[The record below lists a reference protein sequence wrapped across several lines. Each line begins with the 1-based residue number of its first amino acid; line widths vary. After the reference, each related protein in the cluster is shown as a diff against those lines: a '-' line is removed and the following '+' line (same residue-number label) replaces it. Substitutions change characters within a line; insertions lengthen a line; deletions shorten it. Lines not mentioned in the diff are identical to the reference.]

1 MKFIKEHFFAILA
14 VIVLLVILG
23 GAAFAVYLIFYSE
36 STDPY
41 NTRLTEISKYPI
53 DSTKVNEA
61 KEKLIES
68 GQVESVNYVLE
79 GRLINFDIDF
89 KRETNLNAAKE
100 IASKVLESFTDEQL
114 KYYDVHIILNNT
126 AELKE
131 VEEKNKELEENSEE
145 RLTAVFPV
153 FGSKHKT
160 TEERSIRW
168 TK

>member
-1 MKFIKEHFFAILA
+1 MKFIKEHFFAIIA
-14 VIVLLVILG
+14 VFVLLVILG
-23 GAAFAVYLIFYSE
+23 GSAFAVYLIFYSE

-41 NTRLTEISKYPI
+41 NTRLTDIDKHPI
-53 DSTKVNEA
+53 DNAKVKEA
-61 KEKLIES
+61 KEKLMES
-68 GQVESVNYVLE
+68 GQVVTVNYVLE

-131 VEEKNKELEENSEE
+131 VEEKNKDLDENSEE
-145 RLTAVFPV
+145 RVTAVFPV
-153 FGSKHKT
+153 FGSKHKS
-160 TEERSIRW
+160 TEERSICW